1 MLAVMGTDS
10 VPRVADFMIR
20 DAARWQVVLFL
31 WAGVLAACARA
42 DDAAFATRDSAGI
55 RIVESRRA
63 VWTEATRWRIG
74 AEPSLDIGGGDSA
87 DAYLLH
93 RVVTAR
99 VLPGGRVA
107 VANTGTAEV
116 RVFDSTGRHLSTI
129 GRRGQGPGEFSSPW
143 RLQPLR
149 GDSLVVLDLR
159 GFRFNV
165 FGPNGAYVRSYTT
178 PLVTSAEGTELVDWF
193 DDGTALVHRYERTQA
208 DTQTTE
214 PIRSRLSLFRIASDG
229 RMLDSLGLFPAQTG
243 LAGNLYIW
251 GPYTHETAH
260 DSTVYVG
267 LAEQY
272 EILRYSNHG
281 KLVGIIRR
289 DLPNRATTP
298 EDVAVFKEG
307 ALGRDLAARENPQLR
322 ARIERMFIAARYA
335 PVFPPYFYLRTDEPG
350 SLWVQ
355 EYAPTVGEGRVW
367 SVFDPEGIYLGD
379 VEMPDRFRVYQIGA
393 DFVLGQWR
401 DEDDVEHVRRYG
413 IIKPR

>member
-1 MLAVMGTDS
+1 
-10 VPRVADFMIR
+10 MIR
-20 DAARWQVVLFL
+20 DAARSRLMLFL
-31 WAGVLAACARA
+31 SAGMVAACARG
-42 DDAAFATRDSAGI
+42 DDAAHETRDSAGI

-63 VWTEATRWRIG
+63 AWTDDTRWRIG

-93 RVVTAR
+93 RVITSE

-116 RVFDSTGRHLSTI
+116 RIFDSAGRHLSTV

-143 RLQPLR
+143 HLHAMP
-149 GDSLVVLDLR
+149 GDSLLVVDLR

-165 FGPNGAYVRSYTT
+165 FGPNGAFVRSYTT
-178 PLVTSAEGTELVDWF
+178 PVATGAEGTELVDWF
-193 DDGTALVHRYERTQA
+193 DDGTALVHRYERTEP
-208 DTQTTE
+208 DTQSTE
-214 PIRSRLSLFRIASDG
+214 PRRSRLSLFRIASDG
-229 RMLDSLGLFPAQTG
+229 RMLDSLGFFAAQTSVS
-243 LAGNLYIW
+243 GNLYVW

-267 LAEQY
+267 LADQY
-272 EILRYSNHG
+272 EILRYTNRG

-289 DLPNRATTP
+289 DLPNRPTTAADIAAFR
-298 EDVAVFKEG
+298 EA
-307 ALGRDLAARENPQLR
+307 ALPRDLAERENPQLR
-322 ARIERMFIAARYA
+322 ARIERMFVAARYA
-335 PVFPPYFYLRTDEPG
+335 PVFPPYFHLRTDQPG
-350 SLWVQ
+350 NLWAQ
-355 EYAPTVGEGRVW
+355 EYTPRIGEGRIW

-401 DEDDVEHVRRYG
+401 DADDVEHVRRYP